1 MAVTR
6 LERKGRK
13 NKNVAKNRVATMKRL
28 NSVPSIKNVD
38 IEEIKKEFAN
48 KMQNSVMKEEE
59 KKIENSKDEITA
71 TTASEPDENKNTPT
85 DEKTSDLSVISDEK
99 SETEET

>member
-28 NSVPSIKNVD
+28 NSLPSVKNVD
-38 IEEIKKEFAN
+38 IEEIKKEFAS
-48 KMQNSVMKEEE
+48 KAKEAPKAKAKEEPKKEAPKAEAAPVEAPAKEE
-59 KKIENSKDEITA
+59 KKEAPKK
-71 TTASEPDENKNTPT
+71 EPAAKKAPF
-85 DEKTSDLSVISDEK
+85 
-99 SETEET
+99 

>member
-48 KMQNSVMKEEE
+48 KMQNSVTKEEE